1 LWPCPRESK
10 PVIEFSGS
18 QELTLGRTVPQV
30 MVISSEGMF
39 QAYNIDLEHGGE
51 CSLMKEFS

>member
-1 LWPCPRESK
+1 MTDRIHDNDW
-10 PVIEFSGS
+10 
-18 QELTLGRTVPQV
+18 ELTDNRTVPQV

-39 QAYNIDLEHGGE
+39 QAYTIDLENGGE